1 MGVDSG
7 DDHEGE
13 RDMGEGAIGKGA
25 HQLELPLTQEVR
37 CVDCRKVMRPG
48 YQSRWENCG
57 RVYWLSAWALCEE
70 CEEEH

>member
-1 MGVDSG
+1 
-7 DDHEGE
+7 
-13 RDMGEGAIGKGA
+13 
-25 HQLELPLTQEVR
+25 
-37 CVDCRKVMRPG
+37 MRPG